1 MNSKR
6 QVEFTNSIKSLHL
19 HTLELLR
26 DYLKEKQSEDDR
38 EDKIRL
44 IEIEIEGKKKQK
56 DRLKNYENQAK

>member
-19 HTLELLR
+19 RTLELLR
-26 DYLKEKQSEDDR
+26 DYLQEKQSEDDR

-44 IEIEIEGKKKQK
+44 IEIEIEGKKKKK

>member
-1 MNSKR
+1 MKLKR
-6 QVEFTNSIKSLHL
+6 QVEFTNSIKSLPL